1 MDKLLNHLFDYQL
14 FEPNDRMTRLI
25 DGVEDKYHI
34 LPGER
39 MLSDE
44 ELSYVSAA
52 GTPNSQR
59 KPNPYVP
66 DEKPTT

>member
-34 LPGER
+34 LAGER

-52 GTPNSQR
+52 GTADPQR
-59 KPNPYVP
+59 KQNPYVP
-66 DEKPTT
+66 DEKSTT